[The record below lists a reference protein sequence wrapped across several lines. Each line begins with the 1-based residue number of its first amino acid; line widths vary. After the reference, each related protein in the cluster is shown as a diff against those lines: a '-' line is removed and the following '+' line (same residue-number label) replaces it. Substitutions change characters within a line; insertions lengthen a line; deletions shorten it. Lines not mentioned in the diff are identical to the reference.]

1 MEVTLLDI
9 QIPVDQIRAA
19 EKAIGEARVKLEAL
33 KEAQKG
39 LDKGSEAYTKNA
51 IKVKELNAE
60 IRTNERVVIANT
72 KAQKANEGS
81 VEQLRSQL
89 SLVSKQWADLSKDE
103 RENSEVGKKLSK
115 SKLQLTEE
123 LKRLEKQTGDTRRNV
138 GNYSEGVKEAL
149 KESGLFSREMAVIN
163 QVTNIYNTTLNTV
176 TSTVNRFTKVNVDAT
191 QVNNSYAAASE
202 AATAA
207 TVAQS
212 AATSTATAASGGFSK
227 ALRVLKVALISTGI
241 GAIVVALG
249 SLAAAF
255 FSTQEGSDKLSKALK
270 PLQFIFDRLLGVL
283 QDVGAALLKLDF
295 KAVWN
300 QIRGL
305 GSAVSQAAKDGYAF
319 AEATIAIE
327 EAEIKL
333 VKQQG
338 KLNRLFEEQKQ
349 IVQDVTKTDD
359 ERREAAQKAIEALT
373 ESAELEA
380 EIVIKQIQAKKLQLD
395 QNNTD
400 RVAKKELATLEAK
413 LDEIVS
419 NKLRSELRIK
429 NQINTLDKQA
439 ADQRKRAAED
449 EQKAIEDLKK
459 ERQKAAEER
468 KKNQQKAAEDAQK
481 AIEEEIKREES
492 LREQALKSELQY
504 AERLAQEEIN
514 ALRQRLLNREITI
527 EQFNKRLEEKE
538 IAALEARKVVLEA
551 FEQDV
556 TEIDDRILA
565 VQVSNLEKQ
574 SEASRVAAE
583 TQKGQK
589 EDVLKTAISTAGEQT
604 AVGKILSSAQA
615 SINTYEAATLALAS
629 IPPPLGQIQAAL
641 ITIQGLAQVAK
652 INAIQVPKFA
662 TGIIG
667 ITGPGTGTSD
677 SIPARISAGESVM
690 TAKATA
696 RYAPLL
702 ASLER
707 SVGNNPNMGKIGRG
721 KFASGVINAGLNAS
735 RQVAQLDGLKSR
747 DLAAALSQQQIF
759 VSLTELDSEQVR
771 FNQARAVSVVE

>member
-19 EKAIGEARVKLEAL
+19 EKAIGEARVELEAL

-207 TVAQS
+207 TAAQS

-270 PLQFIFDRLLGVL
+270 PLQFIFNRLLGVL

-327 EAEIKL
+327 EAEIEL

-338 KLNRLFEEQKQ
+338 KLNRLFEEQKS
-349 IVQDVTKTDD
+349 IVQDVTKTQQ
-359 ERREAAQKAIEALT
+359 EREEAAQKAIEALT

-380 EIVIKQIQAKKLQLD
+380 EIVRKQIEAKKLQIA
-395 QNNTD
+395 QNDTD
-400 RVAKKELATLEAK
+400 REAKKELATLEAQ
-413 LDEIVS
+413 LDSLVSARLTKEREI
-419 NKLRSELRIK
+419 R
-429 NQINTLDKQA
+429 NQINGLQKQEI
-439 ADQRKRAAED
+439 DQRKRA
-449 EQKAIEDLKK
+449 I
-459 ERQKAAEER
+459 EER
-468 KKNQQKAAEDAQK
+468 KKEQQQAAEDAQK